1 MTGPRWSA
9 LAAAIDGEVDLRGSP
24 EHARRARA
32 FNARFD
38 HLEPEGL
45 PRVEVT
51 SDVWCW
57 EAPLEG
63 CAPCPSP
70 IRGSSART

>member
-38 HLEPEGL
+38 HLEPEADQRQYPDHDWAIHQGDC
-45 PRVEVT
+45 PR
-51 SDVWCW
+51 
-57 EAPLEG
+57 P
-63 CAPCPSP
+63 
-70 IRGSSART
+70 